1 MNLALLGMT
10 DRVEHDVRD
19 VFVGELVGNLA
30 TTTHTVNQVSAT
42 KNAEMLADQRLGE
55 VQSFNELV
63 DALLTVG
70 ELGHQSNPDRGG
82 QGAEELRGLIE
93 AIDGGALIHMQRLPY
108 MHG

>member
-1 MNLALLGMT
+1 MNLALLGVT
-10 DRVEHDVRD
+10 DRVENDVCD
-19 VFVGELVGNLA
+19 VFVGELIGNLA

-70 ELGHQSNPDRGG
+70 KLGHESNPDRGG
-82 QGAEELRGLIE
+82 QCAEELRGLIE